1 MKIKPY
7 IPLLLLLTCLF
18 PSLQA
23 QYRSPYFQP
32 DTTQAHQQ
40 AAEAMKQ
47 GNFAI
52 AYCLWHPLAEQGDQE
67 AQYNIG
73 WMYHNGY
80 GLSIDDSKALSWWL
94 QAAARGS
101 IDAHHALGELY
112 ANGQGVEKNR
122 SIALGWF
129 IAAALKGHN
138 LAKESLLAMLTSK
151 DAVAKNI
158 FQQLLSSN
166 WTLLGEPMEIRVE
179 RANTRRGPD
188 KSFGVVSVLEQGHL
202 VLPLQKKGDWIQVG
216 ITGSGKTAWIFH
228 SLITRPAGAYSVE

>member
-1 MKIKPY
+1 MKIRRF
-7 IPLLLLLTCLF
+7 IHFFLFLTISQ
-18 PSLQA
+18 PSANA
-23 QYRSPYFQP
+23 QFRSPYYQP
-32 DTTQAHQQ
+32 DPKQIHQQ

-67 AQYNIG
+67 AQYNVG

-80 GLSIDDSKALSWWL
+80 GLSINDSQALAWWL
-94 QAAARGS
+94 KAASRGS

-112 ANGQGVEKNR
+112 ANGQGVEKNPA
-122 SIALGWF
+122 IALGWF

-138 LAKESLLAMLTSK
+138 LAKESLLAMLNGRDSL
-151 DAVAKNI
+151 ARNV

-166 WTLLGEPMEIRVE
+166 WSLLGDPMEIRVD

-188 KSFGVVSVLEQGHL
+188 KSFAVVTVIEKGHL
-202 VLPLQKKGDWIQVG
+202 VLPLKSEGDWIQIG

-228 SLITRPAGAYSVE
+228 SLLARPAGIYSVE